1 MGRKRQPKQLELSFP
16 NLPRGEAHGR
26 SGRDERPMVTS
37 GHERPTIAERLM
49 EEICEPAN
57 LKRAL
62 KRVKGNKGSPGVDG
76 MTVDELP
83 AYVWKHWDSLRKDLL
98 QGRYGPRPV
107 KRKEIPK
114 PGGGVRKLGIPTVL
128 DRFVQQAVMQVLQR
142 QWDPTFSEHSY
153 GFRPNRSAH
162 DAVAQAQAYIAEGY
176 GYVVDID
183 LEKFFDQVNHDMLMG
198 RVAKRIKD
206 KRVLKLLRDFLNSGV
221 LQDGLVSP
229 ATEGTPQG
237 GPLSPLL
244 SNLFLDDLDRELE
257 RRGHRFVRYADDQNI
272 YVRSERAGHRVM
284 ESLKRFI
291 TTKLKLKVNE
301 HKSAVGKPSERKF
314 LGFIFTAE
322 EVPRRRLAPQSVA
335 RFRAKVREL
344 TRRAIGQS
352 LVDVTT
358 TLRNY
363 LTGWH
368 GYYGFVEVSWE
379 LRKLEKWIRRR
390 LRSLIW
396 TQWKTRK
403 KRFKQL
409 RRRGV
414 NQDLAQRTAGSSK
427 GPWRISLSPA
437 LSVALPISFFRQLG
451 IPSLLPRKAIA

>member
-26 SGRDERPMVTS
+26 SGRDERTMVTS
-37 GHERPTIAERLM
+37 GYERPTIAERLM

-83 AYVWKHWDSLRKDLL
+83 SYVWKHWDSLREDLL

-107 KRKEIPK
+107 KRREIPK
-114 PGGGVRKLGIPTVL
+114 PGGGVRKLGIPTAL

-142 QWDPTFSEHSY
+142 QWDSTFSEHSY

-198 RVAKRIKD
+198 RVAQRIKD
-206 KRVLKLLRDFLNSGV
+206 KRVLKLIRDFLNSGV

-229 ATEGTPQG
+229 VTEGTPQG
-237 GPLSPLL
+237 GPLSSLL

-272 YVRSERAGHRVM
+272 YVRSERAGLRVM

-301 HKSAVGKPSERKF
+301 HKSAVGKPSDRKF
-314 LGFIFTAE
+314 LGFRFTAE
-322 EVPRRRLAPQSVA
+322 EVPRRRLAPQSAA

-344 TRRAIGQS
+344 TRRAIGHS
-352 LVDVTT
+352 LVEVISD
-358 TLRNY
+358 LRNY
-363 LTGWH
+363 LTGWR
-368 GYYGFVEVSWE
+368 GYYDFVEMPWE
-379 LRKLEKWIRRR
+379 LKKLESWVRR
-390 LRSLIW
+390 
-396 TQWKTRK
+396 
-403 KRFKQL
+403 
-409 RRRGV
+409 
-414 NQDLAQRTAGSSK
+414 
-427 GPWRISLSPA
+427 
-437 LSVALPISFFRQLG
+437 
-451 IPSLLPRKAIA
+451 

>member
-26 SGRDERPMVTS
+26 SGRDERTMVTS
-37 GHERPTIAERLM
+37 GYERPTIAERLM

-83 AYVWKHWDSLRKDLL
+83 SYVWKHWDSLREDLL

-107 KRKEIPK
+107 KRREIPK
-114 PGGGVRKLGIPTVL
+114 PGGGVRKLGIPTAL

-142 QWDPTFSEHSY
+142 QWDSTFSEHSY

-206 KRVLKLLRDFLNSGV
+206 KRVLKLIRDFLNAGV

-229 ATEGTPQG
+229 VTEGTPQG

-272 YVRSERAGHRVM
+272 YVRSERAGLRVM

-301 HKSAVGKPSERKF
+301 HKSAVGKPSDRKF
-314 LGFIFTAE
+314 LGFRFTAE
-322 EVPRRRLAPQSVA
+322 EVPRRRLAPQSAA

-344 TRRAIGQS
+344 TRRAIGHS
-352 LVDVTT
+352 LVEVISD
-358 TLRNY
+358 LRNY
-363 LTGWH
+363 LTGWR
-368 GYYGFVEVSWE
+368 GYYDFVEMPWE
-379 LRKLEKWIRRR
+379 LKKLESWVRRR
-390 LRSLIW
+390 LRCLIW
-396 TQWKTRK
+396 AQWKTRK
-403 KRFKQL
+403 KRFKEL

-414 NQDLAQRTAGSSK
+414 NQGLAKRTAGSSK
-427 GPWRISLSPA
+427 GPWRISRSQA
-437 LSVALPISFFRQLG
+437 LRVALPNAYFRQLG
-451 IPSLLPRKAIA
+451 IPSLTAKGVA

>member
-1 MGRKRQPKQLELSFP
+1 MGRKRQPKQPKLSFP

-26 SGRDERPMVTS
+26 SGRDERTTATS
-37 GHERPTIAERLM
+37 GYERPTNAERLM
-49 EEICEPAN
+49 EEICEPGN
-57 LKRAL
+57 LRRAL
-62 KRVKGNKGSPGVDG
+62 ERVKENKGSPGVDG
-76 MTVDELP
+76 MTVEELP
-83 AYVWKHWDSLRKDLL
+83 AYVWKHWDSLRKELL
-98 QGRYGPRPV
+98 RGRYSPRPV

-142 QWDPTFSEHSY
+142 LWDSTFSEHSY

-206 KRVLKLLRDFLNSGV
+206 KRVLKLIRDFLNSGV

-229 ATEGTPQG
+229 VTEGTPQG

-244 SNLFLDDLDRELE
+244 SNLFLDDLDSELE

-272 YVRSERAGHRVM
+272 YVRSERAGLRVM
-284 ESLKRFI
+284 ESVRRFI

-301 HKSAVGKPSERKF
+301 QKSAVGKPSERKF
-314 LGFIFTAE
+314 LGFTFTAE
-322 EVPRRRLAPQSVA
+322 EEPRRRLSPQSVA
-335 RFRAKVREL
+335 RFRAKVQEL
-344 TRRAIGQS
+344 TRRSIGRS
-352 LVDVTT
+352 LLTVITI
-358 TLRNY
+358 LRTY

-368 GYYGFVEVSWE
+368 GYYGFAEVPWE
-379 LRKLEKWIRRR
+379 LRKLEKWVRRR

-396 TQWKTRK
+396 AQWKTRK
-403 KRFKQL
+403 QRFKQL

-414 NQDLAQRTAGSSK
+414 NYDLAQRTAGSSK

-437 LSVALPISFFRQLG
+437 LSVALPNAYFRQLG
-451 IPSLLPRKAIA
+451 IPSLLPRPAFA